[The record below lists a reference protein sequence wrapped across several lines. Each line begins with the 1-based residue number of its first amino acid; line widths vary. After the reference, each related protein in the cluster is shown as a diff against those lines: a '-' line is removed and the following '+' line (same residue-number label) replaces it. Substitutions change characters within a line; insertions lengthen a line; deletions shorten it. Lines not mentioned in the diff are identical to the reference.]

1 MQDNKFT
8 GQNIKTQKKRSNMKK
23 MKVEGQNWTF
33 PRHLKMSENVYFFEM
48 SILVLIKTKN

>member
-23 MKVEGQNWTF
+23 MKVEGQN
-33 PRHLKMSENVYFFEM
+33 
-48 SILVLIKTKN
+48 